1 MSERLFE
8 NLDRIANQIDRLRDK
23 LGEIPKDDAKM
34 ILGIART
41 CKEIQDNDGTVSLE
55 EIVRIMEISFYA
67 GVVVGMERERARRAD
82 A

>member
-34 ILGIART
+34 ILDIART

>member
-1 MSERLFE
+1 
-8 NLDRIANQIDRLRDK
+8 
-23 LGEIPKDDAKM
+23 M